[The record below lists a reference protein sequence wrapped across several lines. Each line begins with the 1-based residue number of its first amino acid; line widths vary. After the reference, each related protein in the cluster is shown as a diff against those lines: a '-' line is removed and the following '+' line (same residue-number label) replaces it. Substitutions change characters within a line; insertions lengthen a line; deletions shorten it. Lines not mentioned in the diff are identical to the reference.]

1 MLAKDEFFDWQSAM
15 SEVDPLLLDYI
26 KNSIKVDKLKGE
38 IWLHN
43 KENVQLNIMQKYRKE
58 IGGKYVIRS
67 DLQMSADELRIIS
80 KSMIANSEAEMSE
93 FLYDIKVF

>member
-15 SEVDPLLLDYI
+15 SAVDPLLLDYI

-67 DLQMSADELRIIS
+67 DLQMSTDELRIIS

>member
-1 MLAKDEFFDWQSAM
+1 
-15 SEVDPLLLDYI
+15 
-26 KNSIKVDKLKGE
+26 VDKLKGE

-67 DLQMSADELRIIS
+67 DLQMSTDELRIIS